1 MQVGF
6 SEEVVLK
13 DYPGLLKKWDL
24 MLLSGAKVDLGLG
37 YGEQVSLLQG
47 NHQGRKLD
55 SPLVSIRWN
64 FISEL
69 RFESV
74 EEITFPSWFEI
85 SLIRGYFFVAS
96 LS

>member
-37 YGEQVSLLQG
+37 YGE
-47 NHQGRKLD
+47 
-55 SPLVSIRWN
+55 
-64 FISEL
+64 
-69 RFESV
+69 
-74 EEITFPSWFEI
+74 
-85 SLIRGYFFVAS
+85 
-96 LS
+96 